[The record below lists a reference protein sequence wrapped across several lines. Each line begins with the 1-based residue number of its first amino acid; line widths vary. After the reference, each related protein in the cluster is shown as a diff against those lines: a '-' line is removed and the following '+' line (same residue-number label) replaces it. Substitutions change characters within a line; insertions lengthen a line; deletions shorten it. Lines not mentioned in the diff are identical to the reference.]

1 MGKEEQ
7 TLRRPVR
14 VDEGE
19 CKRTECQ
26 GSNVVEKAG
35 GEMGERRQQG
45 VENERKIPGQVYHRL
60 AW

>member
-7 TLRRPVR
+7 TLRRPVG

-26 GSNVVEKAG
+26 GSNVLGNAG
-35 GEMGERRQQG
+35 GEMCERRRRG
-45 VENERKIPGQVYHRL
+45 IESEREIPGQVYHRL